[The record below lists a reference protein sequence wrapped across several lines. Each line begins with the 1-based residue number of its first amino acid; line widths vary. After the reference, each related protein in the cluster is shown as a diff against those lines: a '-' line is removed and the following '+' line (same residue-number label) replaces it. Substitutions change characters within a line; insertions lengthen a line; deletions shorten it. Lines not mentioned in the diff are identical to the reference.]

1 MSPTN
6 QPADDLA
13 RFFELS
19 PDLFCIANLDGYF
32 LRVNGNF
39 SRVLGYP
46 EPFLLSRPF
55 LDFVHPDDLA
65 ATRRVM
71 ACLADGE
78 LVADFR
84 NRYRAHDGVYHCL
97 EWTARPVD
105 GAIYAVARDVSKRV
119 ALEER
124 ILRQEARER
133 ALLDHTTAVV
143 YVKAIDGRYQ
153 FVNQRYLEVFRLR
166 REDVLDK
173 RDDEIFPPA
182 EAAAFMAND
191 REVLE
196 SREQRTL
203 REVAPHPDGPHVYVS
218 VKMPLFDAAGEPV
231 ALAGISTDITDQV
244 HAQEAAQQLAL
255 ARVFQQ
261 RLYPP
266 TAPAVPGLDVA
277 GTAAPVA
284 PVCGDY
290 YDYLRTGPRALVAAV
305 GDVSGHGF
313 ASALQM
319 VEVRTALRTYLRE
332 TGSLARAA
340 LELNRLLCD
349 DLPTGSFVT
358 LFLAQIDA
366 ARGEATYLGAGHLA
380 YLVRANGDVEELW
393 STSPLLGVYPD
404 SDYAVVTVPFGP
416 GDLLLLFTDG
426 LNETANPAGETFGTR
441 RVQETIRRHRRQP
454 ARVVVEKVFAA
465 LYKFAAGRPI
475 EDDITA
481 IVVKR
486 TV

>member
-1 MSPTN
+1 MSPLSTAEN
-6 QPADDLA
+6 LE
-13 RFFELS
+13 RFFDLS
-19 PDLFCIANLDGYF
+19 PDLLCIANLDGFF
-32 LRVNGNF
+32 LRVNDAF
-39 SRVLGYP
+39 TRVLGYP
-46 EPFLLSRPF
+46 TDVLISRPF

-65 ATRRVM
+65 ATRQEM
-71 ACLADGE
+71 AR
-78 LVADFR
+78 LVEGDLVVGFR
-84 NRYRAHDGVYHCL
+84 NRYRDHRGGYHWF
-97 EWTARPVD
+97 EWTARPAGGVVY
-105 GAIYAVARDVSKRV
+105 AIARDVSERV
-119 ALEER
+119 ALEEQ
-124 ILRQEARER
+124 ICRQEARER

-143 YVKAIDGRYQ
+143 YVKGLDGRYQ
-153 FVNQRYLEVFRLR
+153 FVNRRYLEVFRLR
-166 REDVLDK
+166 REDVLGK
-173 RDDEIFPPA
+173 RDDEIFPPE

-191 REVLE
+191 REVLD
-196 SREQRTL
+196 SRAQRTL
-203 REVAPHPDGPHVYVS
+203 REVAPHLDGPHVYVS
-218 VKMPLFDAAGEPV
+218 VKVPLLDAAGEPV

-244 HAQEAAQQLAL
+244 QAQEAAQQLAL

-277 GTAAPVA
+277 GTAVPVA

-290 YDYLRTGPRALVAAV
+290 FDYLRTGPRALVAAV

-340 LELNRLLCD
+340 MELNRLLCD

-358 LFLAQIDA
+358 LFLAQVDA

-380 YLVRANGDVEELW
+380 YLVRADGDVEELW
-393 STSPLLGVYPD
+393 STSPLLGVYSD
-404 SDYAVVTVPFGP
+404 SDYAVETVPFGP

-465 LYKFAAGRPI
+465 LHKFAAGRPI
-475 EDDITA
+475 EDDITT